1 MIEWSSFLIVAAATW
16 VSAVVVITL
25 FSVAVRMRAVHVDL
39 VAEGQG
45 QLAAQAPVI
54 GRSSGSA
61 DSSSSSASTSSFR
74 LSTAPDTEAVRRL
87 TLHGT

>member
-45 QLAAQAPVI
+45 NSLL
-54 GRSSGSA
+54 
-61 DSSSSSASTSSFR
+61 R
-74 LSTAPDTEAVRRL
+74 LGYWAVFGICGL
-87 TLHGT
+87 VVLLGVYLIVPALHGA